1 MRRFPFAIALKGSP
15 AEGLENKTTGAGVEI
30 KASGEDGML
39 HIRAY
44 ALAFGNVDSWGD
56 IIMPGACDDFLK
68 SADADRMALCWQHDR
83 TTVIGKITDK
93 GVDAVGMW
101 IEADVLPT
109 TAGKDAAIL
118 LKSGAVKEFSIGYR
132 ATKYHWEKR
141 DGYDYDIRVI
151 DALTVYECSPV
162 TIAANPAA
170 IVVSAKSLGHN
181 PDNSSNHIK
190 SQPTMT
196 PEEIKA
202 MRESIE
208 KAAAEKAA
216 AEVKARID
224 EIKAKQEKIDAQ
236 EKSIDNLDKSIKSLK
251 SKIDELQKEQAIKD
265 FKSDFRQALES
276 RKDEIKAAF
285 DENKAN
291 FSVEVEL
298 KQVYDIGTAQISP
311 NNRLSVAE
319 DPRIYAAVPVANAF
333 IVAFG
338 IRQRTANKIG
348 WIEATSQNGADY
360 VAELAQNT
368 NKSDVSF
375 VEKTRQFG
383 KLAHTMRISTEFE
396 DWFEQLYNYCIN
408 EGVRMILAKLD
419 TEIYSGLGNDTANV
433 GTGASPNKIYGLK
446 YYAAEFSALG
456 AYEDA
461 TVADVLF
468 DAATQISKDG
478 FNANV
483 AFVTWAD
490 FATLRGIKDK
500 AGNYIFDQVRSQLG
514 GLRIYPSSRLS
525 AGEALVADTTAV
537 EIQAGNSFELEFI
550 RNGAYDAYDVYFR
563 KAAQV
568 KLTGPNQKGLRF
580 IASISTAQAAIN
592 VAGNLAKIAAAVEDI
607 ADGVED
613 LAGTVDSTAGAIK
626 TKAVTE
632 AAG

>member
-1 MRRFPFAIALKGSP
+1 MKRTYKAYGLKGAP
-15 AEGLENKTTGAGVEI
+15 ADLLESKATFANIEVKADGENGL
-30 KASGEDGML
+30 L

-44 ALAFGNVDSWGD
+44 ALVFGNVDSWGD
-56 IIMPGACDDFLK
+56 IIMAGACDEFLK

-83 TTVIGKITDK
+83 ATVIGKITDK

-101 IEADVLPT
+101 IEADILPT

-132 ATKYHWEKR
+132 ATSYHWEKR

-285 DENKAN
+285 AEKKTN
-291 FSVEVEL
+291 FSVEMEL
-298 KQVYDIGTAQISP
+298 KQVYDIGTTQISP

-396 DWFEQLYNYCIN
+396 DWFEQLYNYCVN

-490 FATLRGIKDK
+490 LATLRGIKDK
-500 AGNYIFDQVRSQLG
+500 SGNYIFDQARSQLG

-537 EIQAGNSFELEFI
+537 EIQAGNGYELEFI

-592 VAGNLAKIAAAVEDI
+592 VAGNLAKIA
-607 ADGVED
+607 
-613 LAGTVDSTAGAIK
+613 GTVDSTAGAIK
-626 TKAVTE
+626 TKTV
-632 AAG
+632 AASTD